1 MYRFCG
7 DFTETV
13 WHIEGSLA
21 WPEGLIYTLGALQE
35 VWVIV
40 YWQVVLPLPSP
51 VAENGEVRIT
61 WDMTYYLP
69 TNKRPK

>member
-7 DFTETV
+7 DLTETV
-13 WHIEGSLA
+13 WHIEGSLT
-21 WPEGLIYTLGALQE
+21 WPERLIYTLGALQK
-35 VWVIV
+35 VW
-40 YWQVVLPLPSP
+40 LPLPSP

-69 TNKRPK
+69 TNKRPR